1 MSVVAAALSK
11 ETRLAM
17 SAVGTASPID
27 EFVTFTRFSPG
38 ASIETID
45 TARDVNF
52 GSRSHLLARTRNNYR
67 RCAPSGSFK
76 PTIGEWG
83 MLLPWVMCGAVSGTT
98 TKTYAL
104 GETATV
110 RTLAFDDTQLQY
122 ELDIVAVNRATFAA
136 SAGAELTLDLEMIGV
151 DFATGGTF
159 PTGLSA
165 DDTPPLLL
173 NDLALTVGGTAVSCR
188 SFRLTVDN
196 GINAQRFFNSPVLAG
211 PVAMDRMVSVSF
223 EVPWGASSAI
233 WGAGAVDAGVSIVA
247 TFTYGAKVL
256 TMTMPTVRA
265 PEKPIDVHGP
275 DEIMLTWEG
284 QALATTGGNELSITL
299 TP

>member
-52 GSRSHLLARTRNNYR
+52 GSRSHLLSRTRNNYR

-76 PTIGEWG
+76 PTVGEWG
-83 MLLPWVMCGAVSGTT
+83 MLLPWVMCGAVTGST

-104 GETATV
+104 GETAAV

-122 ELDIVAVNRATFAA
+122 ELDIVAVNQATFAA
-136 SAGAELTLDLEMIGV
+136 SAGAELTLELGMLGV
-151 DFATGGTF
+151 DFVTGGTF

-165 DDTPPLLL
+165 DATPPLLL

-188 SFRLTVDN
+188 SFRLQISN
-196 GINAQRFFNSPVLAG
+196 GLNAERFFNSAILAG
-211 PVAMDRMVSVSF
+211 PVAMDRTVNVSF
-223 EVPWGASSAI
+223 EVPWGASSGI
-233 WGAGAVDAGVSIVA
+233 WSAGAVDAGVAVVA
-247 TFTYGAKVL
+247 TFTYSGKVL

-265 PEKPIDVHGP
+265 PEKPIDVHVP
-275 DEIMLTWEG
+275 EEVMLSWEG
-284 QALATTGGNELSITL
+284 TALATAPGNELTITL